1 MNKNISKE
9 EYKKTNSWGIST
21 CIDLYKCDPEILRN
35 EFKIRDYV
43 KNLCDLIDMKRFGDT
58 QVVNFGEDPRV
69 SGYSMTQLI
78 ATSLISG
85 HFANESNSV
94 YIDIF
99 SCKWYDQEKAVEF
112 TKDFFKSN
120 RVDYSINLR
129 GRNL

>member
-78 ATSLISG
+78 STSLISG